1 MIKKKVV
8 LKNEPLINTN
18 WFCTWVDKKYKM
30 HGATFEKN

>member
-18 WFCTWVDKKYKM
+18 WFCTWVDIQKQDSQFS
-30 HGATFEKN
+30 FES